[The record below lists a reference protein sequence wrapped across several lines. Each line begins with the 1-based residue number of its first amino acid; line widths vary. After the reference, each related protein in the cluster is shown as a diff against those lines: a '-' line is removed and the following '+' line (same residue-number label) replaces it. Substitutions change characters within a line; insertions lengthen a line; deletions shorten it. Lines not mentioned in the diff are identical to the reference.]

1 MKFSMKKIL
10 TILFLGITLLP
21 ITIFANVEEDVWS
34 YVFHLEDS
42 SGVISVDKSVKFPYN
57 LIPVEYASVGDIS
70 TTPNYG
76 VVVSIKK
83 VELAK
88 FPIEKS
94 TKIVPALGKGIL
106 DVHAPYFA
114 DADHV
119 SFYSKSGSHL
129 FDISVK
135 SSSFCNDNSKC
146 DNAVGENYVNCPFD
160 CPAPTKELT
169 PPAKTPINPSVPK
182 EMPQPIIAVNEGA
195 SVAPIIPITTSQP
208 IKSEEM
214 PPLSTAA
221 ILSLV
226 GGVLFIIFA
235 FVLFR
240 IRKNMD

>member
-21 ITIFANVEEDVWS
+21 ISTFANVEDDVWS
-34 YVFHLEDS
+34 YVFHLEDIG
-42 SGVISVDKSVKFPYN
+42 GVISVDKSVKFPYN
-57 LIPVEYASVGDIS
+57 LIPVEYTSLGDIS
-70 TTPNYG
+70 TSANYG
-76 VVVSIKK
+76 VVVSVKK
-83 VELAK
+83 TELTK
-88 FPIEKS
+88 FPIVKS
-94 TKIVPALGKGIL
+94 VRIVPALAKGIF
-106 DVHAPYFA
+106 DVQAPYFA

-119 SFYSKSGSHL
+119 SFYTKTGAHL
-129 FDISVK
+129 FDVSVK
-135 SSSFCNDNSKC
+135 SSSFCNDNNKC
-146 DNAVGENYVNCPFD
+146 DSAVGENYVNCPLD
-160 CPAPTKELT
+160 CPAPTKELA
-169 PPAKTPINPSVPK
+169 PPAQTPINPSVPK
-182 EMPQPIIAVNEGA
+182 EMSQPITAVNEGA

-214 PPLSTAA
+214 PPLSTVA